1 MQKYA
6 DYIKQIEIDSL
17 WSGTKHILWNLDR
30 RVNILSGVNGV
41 GKSTILNKVVKGL
54 SAGGE
59 FPSHLLKG
67 VHLKVEPEEA
77 KWIRFD
83 VIRSVDRPLLNSEM
97 ISKVDLTLVT
107 ELDWQ
112 LFQLQRKYLDYQV
125 NIGNRIIAVLQSGE
139 PDAAQKAQALS
150 EPKRMFQDIVD
161 DLFRETGKTII
172 RTANEI
178 KFNQIGEV
186 LQPYQLSAGEKQML
200 AILLT
205 VLVEDNQSYVLFMD
219 EPFAALDA
227 ITRLK
232 MQDDIHRIA
241 EEEGVTVVF
250 VTHDIEEA
258 VALADRIVVLT
269 PNPGRVKEIIKVELG
284 PDRLRTA
291 DDFLAVRDHV
301 FDVFGM
307 KPNWNVEYVI

>member
-41 GKSTILNKVVKGL
+41 GKSTILNKLVKGL

-83 VIRSVDRPLLNSEM
+83 VIRSADRPLLNSEM

-139 PDAAQKAQALS
+139 PDAAQKAQALT

-219 EPFAALDA
+219 EPEISLHFEWQKQLISLVLKLNPNIQIIMTTHSPAVVMDGWTDRVTEVND
-227 ITRLK
+227 IT
-232 MQDDIHRIA
+232 
-241 EEEGVTVVF
+241 
-250 VTHDIEEA
+250 
-258 VALADRIVVLT
+258 
-269 PNPGRVKEIIKVELG
+269 IK
-284 PDRLRTA
+284 
-291 DDFLAVRDHV
+291 
-301 FDVFGM
+301 
-307 KPNWNVEYVI
+307 